1 MDNNTDLK
9 KKENTLFVGLAIV
22 VAVMVCLCIAGIF
35 LINPPEETVQGQV
48 EATHVR
54 VSGKLPGR
62 VVAFYVEEGQSVK
75 QGDTLAYIHSS
86 TVDAKLLQAQAMEQA
101 ASAQNR
107 KAEAGTRSQ
116 IINAAYDQWQQA
128 IAAESIRKK
137 TYERMEN
144 LFKQGVVSEQ
154 KRDEARAAYDAAAA
168 QARAARSQYDLAVE
182 GAQTEDKQAAQAQQ
196 QAARGTVMEVES
208 ILEDQYLTA
217 PCDGEVT
224 DIYPHE
230 GELVGTGTPI
240 MNVMRAD
247 DSWVTFNVREEL
259 LANLT
264 MGQEVRVMIPALGK
278 KETTVKIYYIKDMGS
293 YAVWNATKAS
303 GQYDSKTF
311 QVKAH
316 PTEPIENLRPGM
328 SVILL
333 DATQYEE

>member
-1 MDNNTDLK
+1 
-9 KKENTLFVGLAIV
+9 
-22 VAVMVCLCIAGIF
+22 
-35 LINPPEETVQGQV
+35 
-48 EATHVR
+48 
-54 VSGKLPGR
+54 
-62 VVAFYVEEGQSVK
+62 
-75 QGDTLAYIHSS
+75 
-86 TVDAKLLQAQAMEQA
+86 
-101 ASAQNR
+101 
-107 KAEAGTRSQ
+107 
-116 IINAAYDQWQQA
+116 
-128 IAAESIRKK
+128 
-137 TYERMEN
+137 MEN

>member
-1 MDNNTDLK
+1 MDNIDVK
-9 KKENTLFVGLAIV
+9 KKDRTLFTGLAIV
-22 VAVMVCLCIAGIF
+22 VVILLALCITGIF

-62 VVAFYVEEGQSVK
+62 VVAFYVEEGQQVK
-75 QGDTLAYIHSS
+75 RGDTLAYIHSS
-86 TVDAKLLQAQAMEQA
+86 TV
-101 ASAQNR
+101 
-107 KAEAGTRSQ
+107 
-116 IINAAYDQWQQA
+116 QQA
-128 IAAESIRKK
+128 LAAESIREK
-137 TYERMEN
+137 TYKRMES
-144 LFKQGVVSEQ
+144 LYKQGVVSEQ
-154 KRDEARAAYDAAAA
+154 KRDESRAAYDAAVA
-168 QARAARSQYDLAVE
+168 QTRAAKSQYDLAVE
-182 GAQTEDKQAAQAQQ
+182 GAQAEDKEAARAQQ

-208 ILEDQYLTA
+208 MLEDQYLTA

-240 MNVMRAD
+240 MNVMRSD
-247 DSWVTFNVREEL
+247 DKWVTFNVREEL
-259 LANLT
+259 LNHLA

-278 KETTVKIYYIKDMGS
+278 METTVKIYYIKDMGS
-293 YAVWNATKAS
+293 YAVWNATKAT

-316 PTEPIENLRPGM
+316 PVDSIENLRPGM

-333 DATQYEE
+333 DAKQYE

>member
-1 MDNNTDLK
+1 MDNNTNFK

>member
-1 MDNNTDLK
+1 MNDTNAK
-9 KKENTLFVGLAIV
+9 KKERTLFVGLAIV
-22 VAVMVCLCIAGIF
+22 IIIMVCLCIAGIF

-48 EATHVR
+48 EATQVR

-86 TVDAKLLQAQAMEQA
+86 TVDAKLLQAQAMEEA
-101 ASAQNR
+101 AAAQNR

-116 IINAAYDQWQQA
+116 IVSSAHDLWQQA
-128 IAAESIRKK
+128 VAAESIRKK

-144 LFKQGVVSEQ
+144 LFKQGVISEQ
-154 KRDEARAAYDAAAA
+154 KRDEARAAYDAASA
-168 QARAARSQYDLAVE
+168 QARAAKSQYDLALE
-182 GAQTEDKQAAQAQQ
+182 GAQAEDKEAARAQQ
-196 QAARGTVMEVES
+196 QAARGTVLEVES
-208 ILEDQYLTA
+208 MLEDQYLTS

-240 MNVMRAD
+240 MNVMRD
-247 DSWVTFNVREEL
+247 DDKWVTFNVREEL
-259 LANLT
+259 LCNLA
-264 MGQEVRVMIPALGK
+264 MGSEVKVMIPALGK
-278 KETTVKIYYIKDMGS
+278 METTVKIYYIKDLGS

-311 QVKAH
+311 QVKAR

-333 DATQYEE
+333 DAKQYEQ